1 MKCVDTLNR
10 HKYIFTDC
18 AILITIFVFI
28 LSYFQ
33 PAFFSSLNV
42 PTGGDMASHY
52 YPAKYL
58 KEVLL
63 PKGRVVGWMQGN
75 YAGFPLFQIYF
86 PCPFLFMEANSMW
99 GGNIPST
106 LAGEFPFGIGFSLSI
121 LFLGTLHQGLAS
133 KKNVIVNGALL
144 FFIGFNHA
152 YTLLFSVLTST
163 FFLIT
168 TKDFVFKF
176 KYLLKVYTLAFL
188 LISFWAI
195 PLVANIAY
203 TTIL

>member
-86 PCPFLFMEANSMW
+86 PCPFLLIVLLSYLLPMQIAFKVISILGIFSLPFCVYFTLKLMHYKFPMPILGALFTLPFLFMEANSMC
-99 GGNIPST
+99 GGHIPST
-106 LAGEFPFGIGFSLSI
+106 LAGQFPFGIGFSLR
-121 LFLGTLHQGLAS
+121 LLVVGTL
-133 KKNVIVNGALL
+133 
-144 FFIGFNHA
+144 
-152 YTLLFSVLTST
+152 
-163 FFLIT
+163 
-168 TKDFVFKF
+168 
-176 KYLLKVYTLAFL
+176 
-188 LISFWAI
+188 
-195 PLVANIAY
+195 
-203 TTIL
+203 